1 MGTDVSG
8 GYAPS
13 ILRTI
18 QDASIASKILSIQ
31 SDRNEIRKPGYS
43 GRKLSVA
50 TLLYLATLGGAH
62 VCGLEQD
69 IGSFKVNKSFDAL
82 LVRVSPEAG
91 NPGIWPPDDAQK
103 EKDLRELLERFLFCG
118 DDRNIARV
126 YVQGKLIGGKDFA
139 NC

>member
-1 MGTDVSG
+1 M
-8 GYAPS
+8 
-13 ILRTI
+13 
-18 QDASIASKILSIQ
+18 Q
-31 SDRNEIRKPGYS
+31 SNRNEIRKPGYS

-62 VCGLEQD
+62 VCALDQD

-91 NPGIWPPDDAQK
+91 NPGLWPPDDPEE
-103 EKDLRELLERFLFCG
+103 EKDLRGLLERFLFCG
-118 DDRNIARV
+118 DDRNIAKV

-139 NC
+139 R